1 MQVIDSPKSQ
11 MDNSD
16 WGIERW
22 RIMLVLF
29 VAFLGGIVTGYWL
42 ISLIVSLV
50 GYIGWLL
57 YKLQQLHTWLIKG
70 AKPSLLPD
78 SNGMWERITQ
88 QIQLIRKKSNRR
100 KDRMA
105 NLLKR
110 LQGIITG
117 LPYATVVLNQN
128 NEIDWAN
135 SLSNDYLNIDI
146 KKDRGQR
153 IDNLIRLPKVHKIL
167 EKNSSKEIEVSFQT
181 GDYGL
186 ERQVALQVIPVQGDL
201 KLLIARDIS
210 ERNKINR
217 MRKNFIA
224 NASHE
229 LRTPLT
235 VIAGYLEIMQDDKN
249 LPENLQAA
257 VLAAADQS
265 IRMQR
270 IIEDLLTLS
279 RLENSELNDNSSS
292 IIDVPSV
299 LERICDDETTL
310 IADDTQIIEKEI
322 DETLKIKGSDAEI
335 ISVCSNLIHNS
346 IRHTQDGTKVK
357 VIWKKTTEGE
367 GYLSIIDDGQG
378 IPAEHLIHLTERFY
392 RVDKGRSRDK
402 GGTGLGLAIVQHI
415 IQRHG
420 GQFDIKSEVGKGSV
434 FSVFFPASRVV
445 ID

>member
-1 MQVIDSPKSQ
+1 

-16 WGIERW
+16 WSIERW
-22 RIMLVLF
+22 RIVLVLF
-29 VAFLGGIVTGYWL
+29 LAFLGGILTGYWL
-42 ISLIVSLV
+42 ISLVFALV

-57 YKLQQLHTWLIKG
+57 YKLSQLHTWLIKG

-78 SNGMWERITQ
+78 SNGIWERITQ
-88 QIQLIRKKSNRR
+88 QIQLTHKKSNRR
-100 KDRMA
+100 KERMA

-117 LPYATVVLNQN
+117 LPYATVVLNEN

-146 KKDRGQR
+146 KTDRGQR
-153 IDNLIRLPKVHKIL
+153 IDNLIRLPKVHKLL
-167 EKNSSKEIEVSFQT
+167 ENNLNNNSDKDPNKEIEVSFAT

-186 ERQVALQVIPVQGDL
+186 ERQVAIQIIPVEDGL

-210 ERNKINR
+210 ERINIHR

-235 VIAGYLEIMQDDKN
+235 VIAGYLEIMQEDDN
-249 LPENLQAA
+249 FPENLQPAILSA
-257 VLAAADQS
+257 SGQS

-279 RLENSELNDNSSS
+279 RLENSELNDNSNS
-292 IIDVPSV
+292 IINVPSV
-299 LERICDDETTL
+299 LERVYADETSL
-310 IADDTQIIEKEI
+310 ISNDTHIIKKDI
-322 DETLKIKGSDAEI
+322 DEKLKIKGSDAEI
-335 ISVCSNLIHNS
+335 ISVCSNLVHNAV
-346 IRHTQDGTKVK
+346 RHTQDGTKITIQWHLNQDNEACLK
-357 VIWKKTTEGE
+357 IK
-367 GYLSIIDDGQG
+367 DNGQG
-378 IPAEHLIHLTERFY
+378 IPAEHIAHLTERFY

-415 IQRHG
+415 VQRHG
-420 GQFDIKSEVGKGSV
+420 GKLTINSVVGKGSEFIV
-434 FSVFFPASRVV
+434 CFPESRVV
-445 ID
+445 TD